1 MSKPATTPA
10 SVSTPAA
17 SAQRIPRLR
26 WDWDFGAALGENDPR
41 RLLGLLVALL
51 DTSALGKAAASAG
64 MSYRAAWGLLRRC
77 EDELGLPLVVMER
90 GRGTRL
96 TPLGESLV
104 EIDSAARAALGEV
117 HGAWENRMR
126 TLLAPMLRRGNESE
140 RLRIF
145 ASHDLALADWMEH
158 GRRVPV
164 EIVWRGGEEALA
176 GLGRGECD
184 LAGFHVPEA
193 WSPAQLAGWLG
204 RWLKPKLH
212 VCVPVMRRRQG
223 LVVARG
229 NPLQLHSLADVASRG
244 ARLVNR
250 QRGSGTRSLID
261 QLLAANGIDA
271 KSIDGYAHEEFTHEA
286 VAATVAGGTAD
297 AGFAIEA
304 AAARY
309 DLDFVPL
316 IDERYGFAL
325 RHAVAESEAGR
336 AFLARLGGATFRQRL
351 LAMPGYEPLAVVKP
365 GTWEEFLA
373 G

>member
-1 MSKPATTPA
+1 MSKSATTP
-10 SVSTPAA
+10 VPNP
-17 SAQRIPRLR
+17 SAGTQRIPRLR
-26 WDWDFGAALGENDPR
+26 WDWDFGAVLGENDPR

-51 DTSALGKAAASAG
+51 DTSALAKAAASAG

-104 EIDSAARAALGEV
+104 EIDSAARLALGEV
-117 HGAWENRMR
+117 HAAWESRMR
-126 TLLAPMLRRGNESE
+126 MLLAPMLRSGAVPE

-145 ASHDLALADWMEH
+145 ASHDLALADWIEH
-158 GRRVPV
+158 GRQVPAD
-164 EIVWRGGEEALA
+164 IAWRGSEETLA

-184 LAGFHVPEA
+184 IAGFHLPEA
-193 WSPAQLAGWLG
+193 WGPAQVVSWLG
-204 RWLKPKLH
+204 RWLKPRLH

-229 NPLQLHSLADVASRG
+229 NPLRLHSLADIAAQG

-261 QLLAANGIDA
+261 QLFVANGIDA
-271 KSIDGYAHEEFTHEA
+271 RGIDGYAHEEFTHEA
-286 VAATVAGGTAD
+286 VAATVAGGLAD

-316 IDERYGFAL
+316 VDERYGFAL
-325 RHAVAESEAGR
+325 RHAVATSEAGR
-336 AFLARLGGATFRQRL
+336 AFLARLAGNTFRQRL
-351 LAMPGYEPLAVVKP
+351 LAMPGYEPLPLVKP
-365 GTWEEFLA
+365 GAWDEFL
-373 G
+373 GD